1 MGEGRTERAE
11 DYTGFYG
18 EGKEDYL
25 LGTGFFLYIRESNQE
40 LGE

>member
-1 MGEGRTERAE
+1 MGEGRAERAE

-25 LGTGFFLYIRESNQE
+25 LGTGFLYIRESYQE